1 MPRLSEE
8 TINDIRRHADI
19 VDVISHYI
27 PIQRKGRAAKAV
39 CPFHDDHDP
48 SLSIAEDKQIY
59 KCFVCGNGGNVFTF
73 VQNYEKISFIESVYK
88 VAELTNYPLELP
100 KETFE
105 VKVDSRKASLYKTMN
120 DAIAFMKFQLQSI
133 SAKTYHEYLIKRGIT
148 KEIMDQF
155 DIGFNGPSDQLRTF
169 LKAKGHEDSA
179 MLASNLIQ
187 LTQSGLHDVFYNR
200 ITFPIHDSLGNP
212 IGFTARSLDPDAP
225 KYINTNETEL
235 YVKGHVVYNY
245 HRAKMASRKLG
256 KVYVTE
262 GVMDVIAFAKA
273 GIENVCATLGTACTK
288 EQIRLLMQCSKTI
301 CFCYDGDKAGQSATA
316 KAAKLAAQLGAHVE
330 IVQNNTGLD
339 PDEIIEKYGKQALID
354 MVKKTMTMME
364 FMFQWLKGQYNLDNY
379 SDKKQFALRM
389 KEEIEACNDDF
400 DRQNFAH
407 QLSLLTGFSLQALN
421 MNAQH
426 AEKPQPVVNR
436 RHQKRLTTP
445 LDGKTKAERQ
455 ILVQMLSSKQAT
467 EIFKSQLGFLLND
480 VSQKCAMMIVD
491 AYRRTSNCEVAE
503 LLDAAKEDEVKQM
516 LLDISSDATLI
527 NNFDEEVL
535 TGSIR
540 RLKRAMQE
548 ERLQEINAKLREIR
562 NPESIKALLDQR
574 NELQKELRGYIDEEQ

>member
-19 VDVISHYI
+19 VDVISRYI

-120 DAIAFMKFQLQSI
+120 DAIAFMKFQLQSV

-187 LTQSGLHDVFYNR
+187 LTQNGLHDVFYNR

-212 IGFTARSLDPDAP
+212 IGFTARSLDPNAP

-245 HRAKMASRKLG
+245 HRAKMASRKAG

-316 KAAKLAAQLGAHVE
+316 KAAKLASSMGAHVE
-330 IVQNNTGLD
+330 IVQNTTGLD
-339 PDEIIEKYGKQALID
+339 PDEIIEKYGKQALVD

-421 MNAQH
+421 MNATH
-426 AEKPQPVVNR
+426 TEKPQPVVNQR
-436 RHQKRLTTP
+436 RQKRLTTP

-455 ILVQMLSSKQAT
+455 ILAQMLTSKQAT

-491 AYRRTSNCEVAE
+491 AYRKTSTCEVAQ

-548 ERLQEINAKLREIR
+548 EKLQEINAILREIR

>member
-1 MPRLSEE
+1 
-8 TINDIRRHADI
+8 
-19 VDVISHYI
+19 
-27 PIQRKGRAAKAV
+27 
-39 CPFHDDHDP
+39 
-48 SLSIAEDKQIY
+48 
-59 KCFVCGNGGNVFTF
+59 
-73 VQNYEKISFIESVYK
+73 
-88 VAELTNYPLELP
+88 
-100 KETFE
+100 
-105 VKVDSRKASLYKTMN
+105 
-120 DAIAFMKFQLQSI
+120 
-133 SAKTYHEYLIKRGIT
+133 
-148 KEIMDQF
+148 
-155 DIGFNGPSDQLRTF
+155 
-169 LKAKGHEDSA
+169 
-179 MLASNLIQ
+179 
-187 LTQSGLHDVFYNR
+187 
-200 ITFPIHDSLGNP
+200 
-212 IGFTARSLDPDAP
+212 
-225 KYINTNETEL
+225 
-235 YVKGHVVYNY
+235 
-245 HRAKMASRKLG
+245 
-256 KVYVTE
+256 
-262 GVMDVIAFAKA
+262 
-273 GIENVCATLGTACTK
+273 
-288 EQIRLLMQCSKTI
+288 
-301 CFCYDGDKAGQSATA
+301 
-316 KAAKLAAQLGAHVE
+316 
-330 IVQNNTGLD
+330 
-339 PDEIIEKYGKQALID
+339 

-421 MNAQH
+421 MNVQH
-426 AEKPQPVVNR
+426 AEKPQSVVNR

-455 ILVQMLSSKQAT
+455 ILSQMLSSKQAT

-491 AYRRTSNCEVAE
+491 AYRKTSNCEVAE

>member
-1 MPRLSEE
+1 MSRLSEE

-105 VKVDSRKASLYKTMN
+105 VKVDSRKASLYKAMN
-120 DAIAFMKFQLQSI
+120 DAIAFMKFQLQSV
-133 SAKTYHEYLIKRGIT
+133 SAKTYQEYLIKRGIT

-179 MLASNLIQ
+179 MLACNLIQ

-245 HRAKMASRKLG
+245 HRAKMTSRKAG

-316 KAAKLAAQLGAHVE
+316 KAAKLASSMGAHVE
-330 IVQNNTGLD
+330 VVQNNTGLD
-339 PDEIIEKYGKQALID
+339 PDEIIEKYGKQALLD

-455 ILVQMLSSKQAT
+455 ILSQMLSSKQAT

-480 VSQKCAMMIVD
+480 VSQKCAMMVVD

-548 ERLQEINAKLREIR
+548 ERLQEINAKLREIS